1 VANVATVL
9 PDIRRS
15 LREFL
20 VTLSVRLRPIH
31 ARGWAARL
39 AVVSGV
45 LLLGVTTTNT
55 PIHATSE
62 NTWSC
67 TGGHRSSECSSSTV
81 PTVPAAR
88 RERLTSTLFSVPS
101 GWPKQL
107 QIPRI
112 RVTASVEDKS
122 LSTVADLHVP
132 SKWDEVAWY
141 DRGPRPG
148 DRGRATIFGHKDS
161 TCCPAVFWRLG
172 ELRSGDTLRV
182 IYTGGRTL
190 AFRVLWEKVYQ
201 STGLP
206 MTWLFGHTRDR
217 GLTLMSCAGKF
228 HRDGTDYH
236 QTRVVYARV
245 LLPNGRLG

>member
-15 LREFL
+15 LREFR

-31 ARGWAARL
+31 ARGRAARL
-39 AVVSGV
+39 AVASGV

-67 TGGHRSSECSSSTV
+67 TGGDRSSECSSST
-81 PTVPAAR
+81 
-88 RERLTSTLFSVPS
+88 VPS

-122 LSTVADLHVP
+122 LSNVADLHVP

-190 AFRVLWEKVYQ
+190 TFRVLWEKVYQ
-201 STGLP
+201 STRLP

-217 GLTLMSCAGKF
+217 GLTLMTCAGEF
-228 HRDGTDYH
+228 HRDGTDYDK
-236 QTRVVYARV
+236 TRVVYARV